1 MFMKR
6 VSPLS
11 VSVLVL
17 IALSVSPWQQ
27 STANDVIVVCHESL
41 RDTLRP
47 WTEMRSREGLEIV
60 FADRDPTATGT
71 ATNIQRLASGKTRYV
86 LLVGDAPAFGQRIG
100 KDNQT
105 AIPTFYL
112 ASGVTVKHGST
123 PTYPSD
129 RPYADLDSDGEADV
143 SVGRLPVTEPEKL
156 DVLVK
161 RIIAYEESN
170 DFGPWRRTLQL
181 TAGVGGFGPLIDGAI
196 EAVTRTVLTSSLPPD
211 AKPQIAY
218 ASPGHAFCPEGQP
231 FRDCVMERYGS
242 GARFW
247 IYAGHGRV
255 DRLDL
260 LKRSTDDSAGLKTP
274 VSGGQPV
281 WTVESLLDNKSVS
294 GLNAKPSRG
303 TIALLLACYCGA
315 FDAPGDSLAE
325 SMLLTPG
332 GPVSIIAASRLT
344 MPYGNT
350 RFGLSLLESIYQLPT
365 DESNVTPAS
374 QRLGDV
380 LRSTQNAMAS
390 QAAGSATQGVVDGVA
405 ALISPAGS
413 DLTDERNEH
422 SGLYHL
428 LGDPTLRLHQPAMM
442 ELEATVQK
450 LDAQAAKDS
459 RSRRTIEVTI
469 QSPIAGTLIVSIDH
483 PLGATSDS
491 VMTRAQDPAQTQETV
506 LQETVLQDPH
516 GCTIQQIRLP
526 IDANTPVMAK
536 LDLPTGWTGP
546 IVVRAFVQGERSWGS
561 AATRELV
568 Y

>member
-1 MFMKR
+1 MKR

-11 VSVLVL
+11 AMALVL
-17 IALSVSPWQQ
+17 IALLVSPSQP
-27 STANDVIVVCHESL
+27 SDANDVIVVCHQSL
-41 RDTLRP
+41 RDALQP

-60 FADRDPTATGT
+60 FTDSEPTAAGT
-71 ATNIQRLASGKTRYV
+71 AANIKRLANEKTRYV
-86 LLVGDAPAFGQRIG
+86 LLVGDAPTIGQRIE

-129 RPYADLDSDGEADV
+129 RHYADLDSDGEADV
-143 SVGRLPVTEPEKL
+143 SVGRLPVTEPQKL
-156 DVLVK
+156 GALVN
-161 RIIAYEESN
+161 RIIAYEESS

-181 TAGVGGFGPLIDGAI
+181 TAGVGGFGPLVDGAI

-231 FRDCVMERYGS
+231 FRDCVMDRYGS

-260 LKRSTDDSAGLKTP
+260 LKRSTDDSAGLQT
-274 VSGGQPV
+274 STGGSQPV
-281 WTVESLLDNKSVS
+281 WTVESLLDNESVS
-294 GLNAKPSRG
+294 SLNANPSRG
-303 TIALLLACYCGA
+303 TIALLLACYSGA

-325 SMLLTPG
+325 RMLLTPG

-350 RFGLSLLESIYQLPT
+350 RFGLSLLESIYQAPKN
-365 DESNVTPAS
+365 ESNVTPEN
-374 QRLGDV
+374 QRLGDI
-380 LRSTQNAMAS
+380 LRLTQNRMAS
-390 QAAGSATQGVVDGVA
+390 QAKGSATQSVVDGVA

-428 LGDPTLRLHQPAMM
+428 LGDPTLRLHQPVGI
-442 ELEATVQK
+442 ELEAKVQK
-450 LDAQAAKDS
+450 LDAQAAKNSGD
-459 RSRRTIEVTI
+459 RRAIEVKI
-469 QSPIAGTLIVSIDH
+469 ESPIGGTLIVSIDH
-483 PLGATSDS
+483 PLGATSGAISTETRDS
-491 VMTRAQDPAQTQETV
+491 I
-506 LQETVLQDPH
+506 LQDPH
-516 GCTIQQIRLP
+516 GCTIQTIRLP
-526 IDANTPVMAK
+526 INANKPLMAK
-536 LDLPTGWTGP
+536 LDLPADWTGP
-546 IVVRAFVQGERSWGS
+546 IVVRAFVQGERGWGT